1 MTGERWSQVK
11 AVLSSVLESDPAG
24 RAVLL
29 GELCGGDA
37 ELRAS
42 VEALVALET
51 RAGDL
56 LNTGVAPGAALR
68 TVEAAPEAI
77 GPYRVLREIG
87 RGGMGAVYLGARAD
101 GEYQKQVA
109 IKLITSG
116 WRDAGLER
124 RFRRERQI
132 LAQLDHPG
140 IARLLDGGST
150 ADGQPYFVMEYIE
163 GLGLL
168 EYCARYELDVKQRL
182 TLFLAVCN
190 AVGYAHQRLIV
201 HRDLKPGNILVTAEP
216 LAGRHCASGA
226 AAGTNRP
233 GSPVKRLHGEG
244 TPRLL
249 DFGLARVLERDAAG
263 EEATQGIPL
272 MTPAY
277 TSPEQVRGEP
287 DAVAGDV
294 YSLGVI
300 LYELLAGRRPYELK
314 TGSLLEMA
322 RTICEQEPAPLSQ
335 GAIGPLAR
343 QLAGDLENIAAKA
356 LAKDARRRYPSVGEL
371 AADLRRHLEGR
382 PVHARTSTF
391 GYRMGKALQR
401 HRVAIPA
408 AMLAAVL
415 ILGFAG
421 TTWWEARRAERRFQQ
436 VRSLAASVMFELH
449 DSIQRLPGS
458 ITAREL
464 LVRRA
469 LEYLERLSR
478 EAGDRP
484 DLQLDVALGYARIA
498 EVQGFMGESNLGR
511 LQASLASYRKAKAI
525 LDRLVRRTP
534 GDASLRHDYNE
545 VANHLAGQLSV
556 TGDLEGAKEVTRKN
570 VAFAEASVQANPG
583 NATAL
588 ADLSATLAELADVYS
603 NQQQYAEAIPL
614 RQRVEQLTANL
625 VGMRPESDE
634 TRRSLALAKK
644 RLGALYGVMKRYE
657 ECRAEYEQAREI
669 DERRAAAS
677 PLDNRVA
684 LDLSYDY
691 SDLGWVAAR
700 MQHYPEALA
709 AHRRALALRT
719 AAAQADPK
727 DRRAATAMAS
737 STRRIGTLLHKMGD
751 LPGSL
756 EMLQRAAALQE
767 ELVKRA
773 ASDWQAVRDL
783 ADVHID
789 IAETLADMQN
799 PARAIAE
806 FDRGRAI
813 YGELSARGVLGP
825 ADARFVREV
834 EAEEAKV
841 RLVVPSRRPRT

>member
-1 MTGERWSQVK
+1 M
-11 AVLSSVLESDPAG
+11 
-24 RAVLL
+24 
-29 GELCGGDA
+29 
-37 ELRAS
+37 
-42 VEALVALET
+42 
-51 RAGDL
+51 
-56 LNTGVAPGAALR
+56 GV
-68 TVEAAPEAI
+68 
-77 GPYRVLREIG
+77 
-87 RGGMGAVYLGARAD
+87 VYLGARAD

-116 WRDAGLER
+116 WRHAGLER

-168 EYCARYELDVKQRL
+168 EYCARNELDIKQRL
-182 TLFLAVCN
+182 TLFLAVSDT
-190 AVGYAHQRLIV
+190 VGYAHQRLIV
-201 HRDLKPGNILVTAEP
+201 HRDLKPGNVLVTA
-216 LAGRHCASGA
+216 
-226 AAGTNRP
+226 
-233 GSPVKRLHGEG
+233 EG

-249 DFGLARVLERDAAG
+249 DFGLARVLKRDAADQD
-263 EEATQGIPL
+263 ATQGIPL

-277 TSPEQVRGEP
+277 ASPEQVRGEP

-300 LYELLAGRRPYELK
+300 LYELLAGKRPYEVK
-314 TGSLLEMA
+314 TGSLLDMA
-322 RTICEQEPAPLSQ
+322 RTICEEEPAPLSHVS
-335 GAIGPLAR
+335 R
-343 QLAGDLENIAAKA
+343 RLAGDLENIAAKA
-356 LAKDARRRYPSVGEL
+356 LAKDAHRRYPSVGEL

-382 PVHARTSTF
+382 PVQARTATF
-391 GYRMGKALQR
+391 RYRMGKALRR

-408 AMLAAVL
+408 AALAAAL

-469 LEYLERLSR
+469 LEYLESLSR

-511 LQASLASYRKAKAI
+511 VQASLVSFRKAEAM
-525 LDRLVRRTP
+525 LDGLVRRSP
-534 GDASLRHDYNE
+534 GDARLRHEYNE
-545 VANHLAGQLSV
+545 VANHLAGQLAV
-556 TGDLEGAKEVTRKN
+556 TGDLDGARELTRKT

-583 NATAL
+583 NTTAL
-588 ADLSATLAELADVYS
+588 ADLAATLSALADAYAD
-603 NQQQYAEAIPL
+603 QQQYAEAIPVRL
-614 RQRVEQLTANL
+614 RVEQLTAKL
-625 VGMRPESDE
+625 AAMRPQSDE
-634 TRRSLALAKK
+634 TQRNLALSKK
-644 RLGALYGVMKRYE
+644 RLGALYGVTKRYE
-657 ECRAEYEQAREI
+657 ECRAAYEQAREI
-669 DERRAAAS
+669 DERRATAS
-677 PLDNRVA
+677 PLDSRVA

-691 SDLGWVAAR
+691 SDLGWVTAR

-709 AHRRALALRT
+709 AHQRALALRT

-727 DRRAATAMAS
+727 DRRAAAAVAS
-737 STRRIGTLLHKMGD
+737 STNRIGALLHKMGD

-756 EMLQRAAALQE
+756 EMLHRALALRE

-773 ASDWQAVRDL
+773 ASDWQAQRDL

-789 IAETLADMQN
+789 LAETLADMKH
-799 PARAIAE
+799 PARAVAE
-806 FDRGRAI
+806 FEKGRAV
-813 YGELSARGVLGP
+813 YGELRARGVLGP
-825 ADARFVREV
+825 ADAKFLLEV
-834 EAEEAKV
+834 AAEEAKV
-841 RLVVPSRRPRT
+841 RRGGQ